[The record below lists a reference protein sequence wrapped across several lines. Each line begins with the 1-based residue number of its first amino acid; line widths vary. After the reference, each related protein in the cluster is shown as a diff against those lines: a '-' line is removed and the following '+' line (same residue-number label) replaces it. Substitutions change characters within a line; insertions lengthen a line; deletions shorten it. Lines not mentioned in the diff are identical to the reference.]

1 MPWSVSGPVV
11 VPFDFSDHARQAV
24 KRAVEIAEQPSKIHV
39 LHVLPFMIPTD
50 PGAVWDTVDDQQRI
64 AHAREALL
72 EALPASQFG
81 ELVMDV
87 KLGDPGRVITEYAE
101 ELHADLVVVGSHGRT
116 GFSRLLL
123 GSVAEK
129 VTRLV
134 HCPVLVL
141 KIPEQ
146 HAKQEDSAGHPQVAP
161 A

>member
-1 MPWSVSGPVV
+1 MPWSVQGPIV
-11 VPFDFSDHARQAV
+11 VPFDFSDHARQAIH
-24 KRAVEIAEQPSKIHV
+24 RAVEIAEQPNHVHV

-50 PGAVWDTVDDQQRI
+50 PGAVWDTVDDQSRI
-64 AHAREALL
+64 DHARQALA
-72 EALPASQFG
+72 ETLPTSQFG
-81 ELVMDV
+81 NLQLEVQ
-87 KLGDPGRVITEYAE
+87 LGDPGRVITEFAE
-101 ELHADLVVVGSHGRT
+101 GLHADLVIVGSHGRT

-141 KIPEQ
+141 KLPAEPVKESQPVSSVRI
-146 HAKQEDSAGHPQVAP
+146 AP